1 MLWSYANLI
10 GFNRRQLKAGV
21 NVDELPSKTPC
32 CLYVGS
38 FLLRYLAVFAQFA
51 SRRKLAWTWEIH
63 KNTKKNTNKVA
74 QKMMHNT
81 QKCAHSLCVH
91 IMRYY
96 VARYTAYSRSDN
108 FPSYLPHNDR
118 SCDVVPAV
126 GSEGTGDD
134 DRDNAAWRWRSST
147 SAVYGCFAH
156 STIRCAVNFLI
167 IHVHSHKNSG
177 KTVLSH
183 HRLNQTFF
191 PYFFRKCA
199 GLTLVIY

>member
-1 MLWSYANLI
+1 
-10 GFNRRQLKAGV
+10 
-21 NVDELPSKTPC
+21 
-32 CLYVGS
+32 
-38 FLLRYLAVFAQFA
+38 
-51 SRRKLAWTWEIH
+51 
-63 KNTKKNTNKVA
+63 
-74 QKMMHNT
+74 MMHNT

-167 IHVHSHKNSG
+167 IHVHSHKKQRQNCFVSPQ
-177 KTVLSH
+177 TEPNLFSLS
-183 HRLNQTFF
+183 
-191 PYFFRKCA
+191 YFFRKCA
-199 GLTLVIY
+199 GLTLVIYWKINTKAGLIFGENRPYAYHFPIIDNREN